1 MVRWLPRA
9 ASDAPSGSH
18 HRVSR
23 ARRGRGHPVA
33 RARLAHTSRR
43 PRRARTRHRAHSAQ
57 PFHGHAQAR
66 DKHNSAHHAS
76 LTPPTAAPLGAQ
88 GRLGT
93 PGASARSTR
102 RIGGRQEASEH
113 PNLMLL
119 GALLEPCNLLA
130 EAAAGMG
137 CRAARRAMAFWC
149 IDGCGRRRA
158 GRELAR
164 EPRASARQQRA
175 LHGMLACVLLSVCV
189 FTGARHVRADAEFRE
204 PRPSQGPGD
213 RERMAKA

>member
-1 MVRWLPRA
+1 MVRWLPLA
-9 ASDAPSGSH
+9 AADVPSGSRH
-18 HRVSR
+18 GVSR
-23 ARRGRGHPVA
+23 VRRVRGQPTA
-33 RARLAHTSRR
+33 RAPHARMSRR
-43 PRRARTRHRAHSAQ
+43 PRHARTRQRAHS
-57 PFHGHAQAR
+57 PTHLHDNAQAR
-66 DKHNSAHHAS
+66 HKHISAHHAS

-175 LHGMLACVLLSVCV
+175 LHGMPACVLLSVCV
-189 FTGARHVRADAEFRE
+189 FTGARHARADADFR
-204 PRPSQGPGD
+204 
-213 RERMAKA
+213 